1 MTSVVHLH
9 EATRHDLL
17 MRLRRIEGQA
27 HGTQRMIEQGRDCE
41 DILCELAALRSATQA
56 ASLTL
61 LEQYTVY
68 GLRQASDAPSLEQAV
83 AHLVSVIELYTR

>member
-17 MRLRRIEGQA
+17 MRLKRIEGQA
-27 HGTQRMIEQGRDCE
+27 HGIGRMIEQGRDCE

-68 GLRQASDAPSLEQAV
+68 GLRQAPDAPSLEQAV
-83 AHLVSVIELYTR
+83 AHLIGVIELSTR